1 MSWTRLVTVGVLRY
15 SQILKIFWWYNLQKI
30 MTDDTWGVREWGQ
43 ILDFSSC
50 KVGAAIHWDAE
61 TMRRSL
67 GTAEGSMLEKSM
79 KASKWRCCL
88 TFATRR
94 NHEFKSKMFTAISVL
109 ISHST
114 FLVWASSQVQK
125 LLIEKIVS
133 SQEKWPHNTAASISY
148 DDYFSLAPKLI
159 YSHLFH
165 QVYYLDRQTLG
176 HFKNVDASELILTTR
191 DLKHQSHILLE

>member
-1 MSWTRLVTVGVLRY
+1 MEALNCLKPQCHIYLVMTSLQVLPWDYTCREFYRWLIWTQT
-15 SQILKIFWWYNLQKI
+15 
-30 MTDDTWGVREWGQ
+30 
-43 ILDFSSC
+43 C
-50 KVGAAIHWDAE
+50 
-61 TMRRSL
+61 
-67 GTAEGSMLEKSM
+67 
-79 KASKWRCCL
+79 SKWRCCL

-191 DLKHQSHILLE
+191 DLKHQSHIFLE